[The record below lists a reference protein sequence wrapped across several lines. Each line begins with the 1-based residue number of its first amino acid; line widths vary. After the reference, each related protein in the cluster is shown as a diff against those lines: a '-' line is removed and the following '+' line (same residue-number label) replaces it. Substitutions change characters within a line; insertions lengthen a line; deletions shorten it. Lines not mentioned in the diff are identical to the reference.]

1 MQKEVTSVSEAL
13 SSKIRALEQQTEGLR
28 QNAQQDPSHQEVFSA
43 TVIEELQTSLEE
55 LHVAEEELHQQNEE
69 LILAQRTLAEERQ
82 RYRDLFEFAPDGYVV
97 TDPKGI
103 VREANQAAA
112 RILGVPQRALVGK
125 PLVLYFAKGDHAS
138 FYTVLQRVAQGED
151 IYAWSTAIQ
160 PRTRGRMEMSV
171 NVVQQDRGGQS
182 AGLLWLLHDITEQV
196 HAREQLRALN
206 AELDARVQQ
215 RTAELQRSNEE
226 LQQFAYVA
234 SHDLQEPL
242 RAVSIYTQMVAER
255 YQRQLDSRAE
265 EFFGYIVEGTKR
277 MQQLIRDLL
286 EYSRVQTTEHELSE
300 VEGEELLTYVLES
313 LQPSLVESQAVVT
326 HDSLPRLWGDSV
338 QLRQVMQNLLSNA
351 LKFRG
356 VEPPRIHIGAH
367 RHGPEWVFS
376 VHDNGIGLDPKQAER
391 IFVIFQRLHT
401 QREYPGTGMG
411 LAICKRIIDRHGG
424 RIWVDS
430 QPGHGATFY
439 FTLPIQLSSN

>member
-1 MQKEVTSVSEAL
+1 
-13 SSKIRALEQQTEGLR
+13 
-28 QNAQQDPSHQEVFSA
+28 
-43 TVIEELQTSLEE
+43 
-55 LHVAEEELHQQNEE
+55 
-69 LILAQRTLAEERQ
+69 
-82 RYRDLFEFAPDGYVV
+82 
-97 TDPKGI
+97 

-160 PRTRGRMEMSV
+160 PRTRGPMEMSV

-326 HDSLPRLWGDSV
+326 HDSLPGS
-338 QLRQVMQNLLSNA
+338 
-351 LKFRG
+351 G
-356 VEPPRIHIGAH
+356 
-367 RHGPEWVFS
+367 
-376 VHDNGIGLDPKQAER
+376 GIAYSYGK
-391 IFVIFQRLHT
+391 
-401 QREYPGTGMG
+401 
-411 LAICKRIIDRHGG
+411 
-424 RIWVDS
+424 
-430 QPGHGATFY
+430 
-439 FTLPIQLSSN
+439 